1 MKKSRL
7 LIVLLIVAVVCLSLV
22 ACSEEHTHSYEWTI
36 ETAPTATTKG
46 VATGK
51 CSCGVTTAVALPVLT
66 DTSVWTVDQAAST
79 AATCQAEGST
89 VYTSVYGKVAVAEA
103 KTEHEF
109 GKFSITTTPTETVPG
124 IAEKVC
130 TVSGCGHKEQLE
142 LPVLTDSS
150 FWTLT
155 ETAASH
161 TQKGSKVYANASY
174 ELSVTI
180 ELAQIAHNF
189 QKIADEK
196 YLKSKATCESPAT
209 YYYSCECGAKSDE
222 TFTVGTANGHVYGS
236 WALVG
241 TPTSEAGAE
250 ATRKCL
256 VCGKVETMSVPAL
269 TNTEFWTV
277 NTVASTHKVKGS
289 STYTNSEYG
298 FEVVVELALVPHTFD
313 KKVESSEYLA
323 HEADCTHAA
332 TYYYSCE
339 CGEAGEST
347 FTVGEVQHQWGEEYS
362 VVYEKIYDSE
372 DWSAEPILEPTEYH
386 ARVCTVCG
394 EVDKD
399 NKEKHT
405 YEVTEVITH
414 ADTLGNGT
422 VQGYSVVGK
431 QACSV
436 CGYNNGEEKAYGYIN
451 IANPERSDYTLKTH
465 VDATYE
471 QAGYDEYVKK
481 TDETFTVRIPI
492 AKLVAPFENKSYSLI
507 NAYFNDDVQ
516 TRTASYTDYNS
527 LTVAVDGKGEG
538 SASMF
543 PFNGSYK
550 FTMVDAATGKI
561 SAELTRGSTKTVFE
575 GYVSEIGVIVL
586 TSDNYQNIY
595 VLSPYGITT
604 SDVKACRFAGTTLI
618 YYHVECNTHIGH
630 DYNIAIIGD
639 EAHFDVAVTDFDG
652 NNLPVSKVV
661 VSNDSG
667 YSVCNFVRITDAQ
680 GNKLGAFVKSGD
692 VLVETD
698 GLEGKYAVDLG
709 EGQGTLALSGNGT
722 FTFGSKSGTYTV
734 AEGQAYSAEL
744 FVVEGGKNVAYYQ
757 LTIAEGVASVN
768 KPMVTVTFEVGTYG
782 EAIAPASVNAKVPAV
797 LPQAKCNNEQFV
809 FGGWYLD
816 AACSEDQAVSE
827 GFAPEQ
833 NVTVYAKWGAKVLVN
848 VIDVQNPV
856 GTVYIASGSALSV
869 AIPEANEYTENQLSA
884 DGKFFFAGWFVDS
897 NGNGVVDNEESE
909 ADLTAVVNHED
920 FPSGVTVIANWT
932 AVPAY
937 AGTYYGTQLTA
948 AGSGG
953 NSGGYHLVVD
963 YLGNLKFYQI
973 NNGTPRYAYDGVVTS
988 YNSETG
994 ELKWHQTKYNGKTDE
1009 ADWTVFFNAEAKIFL
1024 GFDSKTTI
1032 GSSYYFFGTELGDSN
1047 GKVTSQVGIKTT
1059 LNGNKQYYHQLI
1071 KAKTVLG
1078 NETLVYTFNNAIY
1091 INVSIKNGLGEDLVP
1106 AYKGTGSVGDSST
1119 VIVRDSEGTV
1129 LLALAAPEGATFNSA
1144 KWSDDN
1150 RALDEYFG
1158 TYTAGEGTLTL
1169 DGVGNASLTLGGTT
1183 QKGTYQLSEG
1193 TFVLKLYSKEV
1204 LVGYY
1209 TFTLDGENAILVKPE
1224 TQLVFVTGEGHEAQ
1238 ATLTVN
1244 TNVPF
1249 ALPVPANTET
1259 EVFMGWYLTDETQLI
1274 GSIVPTG
1281 ESITLTAKWATK
1293 YVLTVVYGNGMA
1305 NAEIAYGAGVV
1316 TAPLVPE
1323 MTNGLVFD
1331 HWYLS
1336 DDEGVTEKEVYV
1348 PSAINANVTIYCKWV
1363 NPPVFMQ
1370 EYRVAQIYT
1379 SGSTSLSY
1387 SSSAVTFNEK
1397 GVGVYNTTSTY
1408 APFYP
1413 NSTLTVSY
1421 INKTKGWVLIKEDY
1435 NYKDTSGWSST
1446 QETGTRYF
1454 WGIIDPETGVIL
1466 RSYTSYSEANAKA
1479 ELEKESLNFGNSLYV
1494 MVPSTVTLT
1503 SSNFSGSMMSYD
1515 KYADPQHFGFVF
1527 KHNGE
1532 DYSVFTNGAH
1542 EVHFGVTFEN
1552 ESGEAV
1558 NADNLYNKTP
1568 YVAVKKDGAIIGEYK
1583 YTGSYMA
1590 ALDGFQGQY
1599 NLEGGEVL
1607 TLDGLK
1613 TITIGEN
1620 SGTYTAAAEGA
1631 GYTFE
1636 VFMTE
1641 GGKTVYYQLTVDKN
1655 AKTYTIVKPEV
1666 TLTFTSEYGTVEASV
1681 SVNTKVAYT
1690 LPAGLTDAT
1699 HVFLGWYVT
1708 GDESQTIVTSVTPTE
1723 AMSFTAKWAEKVVLT
1738 IVYGNG
1744 LENGA
1749 FDYITGDTPNMDN
1762 HKIAWANNHLF
1773 EGWFTDETCTEA
1785 YTPAALT
1792 GNLTVY
1798 AKWSAEE
1805 SDPYT
1810 VENEKKTDK
1819 ILAWTQDGTT
1829 YTSANGGV
1837 SSSWSRMTITAIAD
1851 ITISFNYSVGSEA
1864 NYDKLLVRVGAKST
1878 LEASA
1883 TGGSTE
1889 LDVSGDAKTGSF
1901 TLTVKAG
1908 DTVMIEYKKDSS
1920 GDKNG
1925 DSVTLTDFAITVA

>member
-1 MKKSRL
+1 MKKNRL

-51 CSCGVTTAVALPVLT
+51 CSCGATTAVALPVLT

-89 VYTSVYGKVAVAEA
+89 VYTSVYGKVTVAEA
-103 KTEHEF
+103 KTEHTF
-109 GKFSITTTPTETVPG
+109 GKFSITTAPTETVPG
-124 IAEKVC
+124 VAEKVC
-130 TVSGCGHKEQLE
+130 MVSGCGHKEQLE

-161 TQKGSKVYANASY
+161 SQKGSKVYANAQY
-174 ELSVTI
+174 ELSVNI

-196 YLKSKATCESPAT
+196 YLKSNATCESPAT
-209 YYYSCECGAKSDE
+209 YYYSCECGAKSEE
-222 TFTVGTANGHVYGS
+222 TFTVGTASGHVYGS

-256 VCGKVETMSVPAL
+256 VCDKVETKSVPAL

-277 NTVASTHKVKGS
+277 NTVSSNHKVKGS

-298 FEVVVELALVPHTFD
+298 FEVVVELDLVPHTFD
-313 KKVESSEYLA
+313 KQVESDKYLA
-323 HEADCTHAA
+323 HEADCTHAK

-339 CGEAGEST
+339 CGQAGEST
-347 FTVGEVQHQWGEEYS
+347 FTVGEVQHQWGEEYG
-362 VVYEKIYDSE
+362 VVYNKIYDPD
-372 DWSAEPILEPTEYH
+372 DWTAEPTLEPTEFH
-386 ARVCTVCG
+386 AHVCTVCG
-394 EVDKD
+394 ELDTAH
-399 NKEKHT
+399 KEAHN
-405 YEVTEVITH
+405 YVVTEVITR

-422 VQGYSVVGK
+422 IQGYSVVGN
-431 QACSV
+431 QACSA
-436 CGYNNGEEKAYGYIN
+436 CGHKNSEEKAYGYIN
-451 IANPERSDYTLKTH
+451 VQNPDRSDYTLKTH

-471 QAGYDEYVKK
+471 AAGYDEYVRNS
-481 TDETFTVRIPI
+481 DETFIVRIPI
-492 AKLVAPFENKSYSLI
+492 AKLVAPFENNSYSVV
-507 NAYFNDDVQ
+507 NVYFNDDVQ
-516 TRTASYTDYNS
+516 TRTASYTGYN

-543 PFNGSYK
+543 PFNGDYK

-561 SAELTRGSTKTVFE
+561 SAVLTRGSSKVVFE
-575 GYVSEIGVIVL
+575 GYISEIGVIVL

-618 YYHVECNTHIGH
+618 YYHVNCNTHIGH
-630 DYNIAIIGD
+630 DYNIAIVGD
-639 EAHFDVAVTDFDG
+639 EAHFDVAVTDFEG
-652 NNLPVSKVV
+652 GKLPVSEVV
-661 VSNDSG
+661 VKSDSN
-667 YSVCNFVRITDAQ
+667 YSVCNFVRVTDEQ
-680 GNKLGAFVKSGD
+680 GNKLGVFVKSGN

-698 GLEGKYAVDLG
+698 GLEGIYNVDLG
-709 EGQGTLALSGNGT
+709 EGVQALAVLGNGT
-722 FTFGSKSGTYTV
+722 FTVGTKSGIYTV
-734 AEGQAYSAEL
+734 AEGQAYSVEM

-757 LTIAEGVASVN
+757 LTIAEGVASAV
-768 KPMVTVTFEVGTYG
+768 KPMVTITFVVGELG
-782 EAIAPASVNAKVPAV
+782 EALSPISVNAKVACK
-797 LPQAKCNNEQFV
+797 LPV
-809 FGGWYLD
+809 
-816 AACSEDQAVSE
+816 AVSTDADYVLVGWFLDEACTE
-827 GFAPEQ
+827 GQQVEADFIPTE
-833 NVTVYAKWGAKVLVN
+833 NVTLYAKWGN
-848 VIDVQNPV
+848 EVIVTIIDAQNPAEPAS
-856 GTVYIASGSALSV
+856 IASGSALSA

-884 DGKFFFAGWFVDS
+884 DGKFFFTGWFVDV
-897 NGNGVVDNEESE
+897 NGNGIVDDEDIE
-909 ADLTAVVNHED
+909 ADLEAIVNRSE
-920 FPSGVTVIANWT
+920 FPEGLTVIANWK
-932 AVPAY
+932 AVPVY
-937 AGTYYGTQLTA
+937 AGTYYGTQLTS
-948 AGSGG
+948 AGSSG

-963 YLGNLKFYQI
+963 YLGNLQFYQI
-973 NNGTPRYAYDGVVTS
+973 YNGTRRYSYDGVVTS

-994 ELKWHQTKYNGKTDE
+994 ELKWHQTTYNGETDE
-1009 ADWTVFFNAEAKIFL
+1009 ANWTVFFNAEAKIFL
-1024 GFDSKTTI
+1024 GFDNKTSI
-1032 GSSYYFFGTELGDSN
+1032 GSSYYFFGTELGDSD
-1047 GKVTSQVGIKTT
+1047 GKVTAQVGLKAT

-1078 NETLVYTFNNAIY
+1078 DETIVYTFNNVIY
-1091 INVSIKNGLGEDLVP
+1091 VNVSVKNGLGEDLVP
-1106 AYKGTGSVGDSST
+1106 AYSGTNSVGESSSA
-1119 VIVRDSEGTV
+1119 IVRDSDGNV

-1144 KWSDDN
+1144 KWADDN
-1150 RALDEYFG
+1150 RELDEYFG
-1158 TYTAGEGTLTL
+1158 TYTAGEGTLKL
-1169 DGVGNASLTLGGTT
+1169 DGVGNASLTFDGTT

-1193 TFVLKLYSKEV
+1193 TFILKLYNEDV

-1209 TFTLDGENAILVKPE
+1209 TFTLDGETANLVKPV
-1224 TQLVFVTGEGHEAQ
+1224 TQLVFVTGDGHEAQ

-1249 ALPVPANTET
+1249 TLPVPANTAT
-1259 EVFMGWYLTDETQLI
+1259 EVFMGWYLTDETKLI
-1274 GSIVPTG
+1274 DSIVPTG

-1379 SGSTSLSY
+1379 SGSNSLSY
-1387 SSSAVTFNEK
+1387 SSNSVTFNEK
-1397 GVGVYNTTSTY
+1397 GVGVYNATSAY

-1421 INKTKGWVLIKEDY
+1421 INKANGWVLIKEDY
-1435 NYKDTSGWSST
+1435 NYKDSSSYGSST
-1446 QETGTRYF
+1446 EQGTRYF

-1466 RSYTSYSEANAKA
+1466 RSYTSYSESSAKA
-1479 ELEKESLNFGNSLYV
+1479 ELEKESLNFGSGLYV

-1503 SSNFSGSMMSYD
+1503 SSNFNGSMMSYD
-1515 KYADPQHFGFVF
+1515 NYADPQRFGFVF
-1527 KHNGE
+1527 KYNGE
-1532 DYSVFTNGAH
+1532 DYGVFTNGAH

-1558 NADNLYNKTP
+1558 NADNLNKKTS
-1568 YVAVKKDGAIIGEYK
+1568 YVAIKKDGVLVAEYK
-1583 YTGSYMA
+1583 YNGSYMA

-1599 NLEGGEVL
+1599 SLEDGVTL

-1620 SGTYTAAAEGA
+1620 SGTYTAVAEGA
-1631 GYTFE
+1631 GYTFD

-1641 GGKTVYYQLTVDKN
+1641 GDKTVYYQLTVNKD

-1666 TLTFTSEYGTVEASV
+1666 TFTFTSEFGTVEASV
-1681 SVNTKVAYT
+1681 LVNTKVAYT
-1690 LPAGLTDAT
+1690 LPAGLTDET

-1708 GDESQTIVTSVTPTE
+1708 GDASQTIVTSITPTE

-1738 IVYGNG
+1738 VVYGNG

-1749 FDYITGDTPNMDN
+1749 FDYITGNTPNMDN

-1773 EGWFTDETCTEA
+1773 EGWFTDEACTVA

-1798 AKWSAEE
+1798 AKWSTEE
-1805 SDPYT
+1805 VGPYT
-1810 VENEKKTDK
+1810 ITSEGK
-1819 ILAWTQDGTT
+1819 AWTYDEETGV
-1829 YTSANGGV
+1829 YTSGNKGQ
-1837 SSSWSRMTITAIAD
+1837 SSSKSVIVITALAD
-1851 ITISFNYSVGSEA
+1851 ITVTFQYGASSESDTRWDYFHADVISADGKTTTKMVTA
-1864 NYDKLLVRVGAKST
+1864 
-1878 LEASA
+1878 
-1883 TGGSTE
+1883 GGSNNPITF
-1889 LDVSGDAKTGSF
+1889 KT
-1901 TLTVKAG
+1901 TTITIKAG
-1908 DTVMIEYKKDSS
+1908 QVLKLIYEKDGSADSGLDIAQVKDLVIEQ
-1920 GDKNG
+1920 
-1925 DSVTLTDFAITVA
+1925 A

>member
-103 KTEHEF
+103 KTEHKF

-298 FEVVVELALVPHTFD
+298 FEVVVELALIPHTFD

-347 FTVGEVQHQWGEEYS
+347 FTVGKVQHQWGEEYS

-372 DWSAEPILEPTEYH
+372 DWNAEPTLEPTEYH

-436 CGYNNGEEKAYGYIN
+436 CGYNNGEEKPYGYIN
-451 IANPERSDYTLKTH
+451 IENPERSDYTLKSH

-538 SASMF
+538 SASAY

-652 NNLPVSKVV
+652 NDLPVSEVVTKV
-661 VSNDSG
+661 DSDV
-667 YSVCNFVRITDAQ
+667 YTTCNFVQVASKDGTVLAAYVSN
-680 GNKLGAFVKSGD
+680 GTT
-692 VLVETD
+692 LVEAD
-698 GLEGKYAVDLG
+698 GLQGKYAVDLG

-757 LTIAEGVASVN
+757 LTIAEGVASAV

-797 LPQAKCNNEQFV
+797 LPQASSNNEQFV

-827 GFAPEQ
+827 DFAPEQ

-909 ADLTAVVNHED
+909 ADLTAVVNYED

-937 AGTYYGTQLTA
+937 AGTYYGTEVYGKSNTSGSYGLTIDQ
-948 AGSGG
+948 AG
-953 NSGGYHLVVD
+953 NIKYFEVD
-963 YLGNLKFYQI
+963 YSTKQPKYVHEGYVV
-973 NNGTPRYAYDGVVTS
+973 GYDA
-988 YNSETG
+988 ETG
-994 ELKWHQTKYNGKTDE
+994 VLTWKQTKYNNNTNEKDYTVYFDE
-1009 ADWTVFFNAEAKIFL
+1009 ESMVFL
-1024 GFDSKTTI
+1024 GFYDNKTI
-1032 GSSYYFFGTELGDSN
+1032 GTDFLFFSKALPIEVKPAAVYAIKVPSGSSQGYYGRIVVAPTALGENTIVYSINNKIYSN
-1047 GKVTSQVGIKTT
+1047 VTIT
-1059 LNGNKQYYHQLI
+1059 N
-1071 KAKTVLG
+1071 ALG
-1078 NETLVYTFNNAIY
+1078 ETLTVADKGDN
-1091 INVSIKNGLGEDLVP
+1091 SIG
-1106 AYKGTGSVGDSST
+1106 ASST
-1119 VIVRDSEGTV
+1119 IVIKDSEGNTILARGNQAGKTFADGKDTV
-1129 LLALAAPEGATFNSA
+1129 ELGA
-1144 KWSDDN
+1144 
-1150 RALDEYFG
+1150 EYG
-1158 TYTAGEGTLTL
+1158 AYTAGEGVLKL
-1169 DGVGNASLTLGGTT
+1169 DGAGSALYQIGGASK
-1183 QKGTYQLSEG
+1183 KGTYKATESGYECYVVVDG
-1193 TFVLKLYSKEV
+1193 VNTE
-1204 LVGYY
+1204 YY
-1209 TFTLDGENAILVKPE
+1209 TFTLDGTTATVVKPMVE
-1224 TQLVFVTGEGHEAQ
+1224 ITFVTAYGTQ
-1238 ATLTVN
+1238 ASIQANVN
-1244 TNVPF
+1244 IAVT
-1249 ALPVPANTET
+1249 LPV
-1259 EVFMGWYLTDETQLI
+1259 LTDETHVFR
-1274 GSIVPTG
+1274 GWKVTG
-1281 ESITLTAKWATK
+1281 TDTKLGETHVFTASQELTAIWLDKVTI
-1293 YVLTVVYGNGMA
+1293 TVVYNDGTT
-1305 NAEIAYGAGVV
+1305 ESVQTVYGKGETVV
-1316 TAPLVPE
+1316 VEEPEWAKHAFDGWFTTAAFE
-1323 MTNGLVFD
+1323 
-1331 HWYLS
+1331 
-1336 DDEGVTEKEVYV
+1336 EGTE
-1348 PSAINANVTIYCKWV
+1348 W
-1363 NPPVFMQ
+1363 
-1370 EYRVAQIYT
+1370 T
-1379 SGSTSLSY
+1379 SGSAIIENITIYAKWSDAPIYNAVYTPIDVEGSDANGDSNRVG
-1387 SSSAVTFNEK
+1387 SSRTAAVLNVNTK
-1397 GVGVYNTTSTY
+1397 GVAVG
-1408 APFYP
+1408 
-1413 NSTLTVSY
+1413 
-1421 INKTKGWVLIKEDY
+1421 KGWPYRGTVRIS
-1435 NYKDTSGWSST
+1435 NYDAATGTIDFDFDGKVYPAFMSST
-1446 QETGTRYF
+1446 GTIVVSETEVGKDIAAVRVLAMNYVSADTVKHSYWNAGKTRCIVYTANGVSTNIFVYENKVYF
-1454 WGIIDPETGVIL
+1454 GVSFTDISGNTVAAEQCFGASDVFVKDAEGQL
-1466 RSYTSYSEANAKA
+1466 IAK
-1479 ELEKESLNFGNSLYV
+1479 
-1494 MVPSTVTLT
+1494 
-1503 SSNFSGSMMSYD
+1503 
-1515 KYADPQHFGFVF
+1515 FGF
-1527 KHNGE
+1527 
-1532 DYSVFTNGAH
+1532 
-1542 EVHFGVTFEN
+1542 
-1552 ESGEAV
+1552 
-1558 NADNLYNKTP
+1558 
-1568 YVAVKKDGAIIGEYK
+1568 DG
-1583 YTGSYMA
+1583 TTMMP
-1590 ALDGFQGQY
+1590 LDGF
-1599 NLEGGEVL
+1599 EGTYTNESAQSVVL
-1607 TLDGLK
+1607 NGMGVV
-1613 TITIGEN
+1613 TIGEN

-1641 GGKTVYYQLTVDKN
+1641 GDKTVYYQLTVDKE

-1666 TLTFTSEYGTVEASV
+1666 TFTFTSEYGTVETSV

-1699 HVFLGWYVT
+1699 HLFLGWYVT

-1723 AMSFTAKWAEKVVLT
+1723 AMSFTAKWVEKVVLT

-1744 LENGA
+1744 LETASIDLQSGV
-1749 FDYITGDTPNMDN
+1749 TPDMNAY
-1762 HKIAWANNHLF
+1762 KIGWANMHLF
-1773 EGWFTDETCTEA
+1773 EGWFTDEACTEA

-1798 AKWSAEE
+1798 AKWGTEE
-1805 SDPYT
+1805 VVPYT
-1810 VENEKKTDK
+1810 LENKDK
-1819 ILAWTQDGTT
+1819 SSLYLAWKHEGNTF
-1829 YTSANGGV
+1829 TSTNGGKGNSYSEMTVTAGVVDIVV
-1837 SSSWSRMTITAIAD
+1837 SFDYI
-1851 ITISFNYSVGSEA
+1851 VGSES
-1864 NYDKLLVRVGAKST
+1864 NCDKLLVLLGTTTK
-1878 LEASA
+1878 
-1883 TGGSTE
+1883 

-1901 TLTVKAG
+1901 SITVKAG
-1908 DTVMIEYKKDSS
+1908 ETLKIQYKKDGSV
-1920 GDKNG
+1920 DKFG
-1925 DSVTLTDFAITVA
+1925 DSVTLNNFTVEVA

>member
-103 KTEHEF
+103 KTEHKF

-372 DWSAEPILEPTEYH
+372 DWSAEPTLEPTEYH

-1091 INVSIKNGLGEDLVP
+1091 VNVSIKNGLGEDLVP

-1532 DYSVFTNGAH
+1532 DYGVFTNGAH

-1641 GGKTVYYQLTVDKN
+1641 GDKTVYYQLTVDKN

-1681 SVNTKVAYT
+1681 LVNTKVAYT

-1708 GDESQTIVTSVTPTE
+1708 GDESQTIVTSVIPTE

-1738 IVYGNG
+1738 VVYGNG

-1773 EGWFTDETCTEA
+1773 EGWFTNEARTEA

-1920 GDKNG
+1920 TDKNG

>member
-1 MKKSRL
+1 MKKNRL

-51 CSCGVTTAVALPVLT
+51 CSCGETTAVALPVLT

-89 VYTSVYGKVAVAEA
+89 VYTSVYGKVTVAEA
-103 KTEHEF
+103 KTEHTF
-109 GKFSITTTPTETVPG
+109 GKFSITTAPSETVPG
-124 IAEKVC
+124 VAEKVC

-155 ETAASH
+155 ETPASH
-161 TQKGSKVYANASY
+161 TQKGSKVYANAQY

-196 YLKSKATCESPAT
+196 YLKSAATCESPAI
-209 YYYSCECGAKSDE
+209 YFYSCECGAKSEE
-222 TFTVGTANGHVYGS
+222 TFIVGTASGHVYGS

-256 VCGKVETMSVPAL
+256 VCGKVETKSVPAL

-277 NTVASTHKVKGS
+277 NTVASTHIVKGS

-298 FEVVVELALVPHTFD
+298 FEVVVERALVPHTFD
-313 KKVESSEYLA
+313 KTVESDEYLA
-323 HEADCTHAA
+323 HEADCTHAK

-339 CGEAGEST
+339 CGAKSEST
-347 FTVGEVQHQWGEEYS
+347 FPVGEVQHQWGEEYS
-362 VVYEKIYDSE
+362 VVYEKIYDPD
-372 DWSAEPILEPTEYH
+372 DWSAEPTLEPTEYH

-394 EVDKD
+394 EVDEAH
-399 NKEKHT
+399 KEAHN
-405 YEVTEVITH
+405 YGVTEVITRVD
-414 ADTLGNGT
+414 ALGNGT
-422 VQGYSVVGK
+422 ILGYSVVGK

-436 CGYNNGEEKAYGYIN
+436 CGHKNSDEKAYGYIN
-451 IANPERSDYTLKTH
+451 VQNPDRGDYTLKTH

-471 QAGYDEYVKK
+471 QAGYDEYVKNS
-481 TDETFTVRIPI
+481 DETFTVRIPI
-492 AKLVAPFENKSYSLI
+492 AKLVAPFENNSYSVV
-507 NAYFNDDVQ
+507 NVYFNDDVQ
-516 TRTASYTDYNS
+516 TRTASYTGYSS
-527 LTVAVDGKGEG
+527 LTVAVDGKGQG

-543 PFNGSYK
+543 PFNGDYK

-561 SAELTRGSTKTVFE
+561 SAVLTRGSTQTVFE
-575 GYVSEIGVIVL
+575 GYISEIGVIVL

-604 SDVKACRFAGTTLI
+604 DDVKACRFAGTTLI

-630 DYNIAIIGD
+630 DYNIAIVGD
-639 EAHFDVAVTDFDG
+639 EAHFDVAVTDFEG
-652 NNLPVSKVV
+652 GNLPVSEVV
-661 VSNDSG
+661 VRNSSDN

-698 GLEGKYAVDLG
+698 GLEGIYNVDLG
-709 EGQGTLALSGNGT
+709 EGVQALAVLGNGT
-722 FTFGSKSGTYTV
+722 FTVGTKSGIYTV
-734 AEGQAYSAEL
+734 VESQAYSAEM

-757 LTIAEGVASVN
+757 LTIAEGVASAV
-768 KPMVTVTFEVGTYG
+768 KPMVTITFDVGAYG

-797 LPQAKCNNEQFV
+797 LPQAKGNSEQFV

-816 AACSEDQAVSE
+816 ADCSEGQEVTEDFV
-827 GFAPEQ
+827 PEQ
-833 NVTVYAKWGAKVLVN
+833 NVTVYAKWGLKVLVN
-848 VIDVQNPV
+848 VIDAQNPV
-856 GTVYIASGSALSV
+856 GTVYIASGSALSA
-869 AIPEANEYTENQLSA
+869 AIPEANVYTENQLST
-884 DGKFFFAGWFVDS
+884 DGKSFFAGWFVDI
-897 NGNGVVDNEESE
+897 NGNGIVDDEDSE
-909 ADLTAVVNHED
+909 ADLAAVVNHED
-920 FPSGVTVIANWT
+920 FPSGVTVIANWK

-937 AGTYYGTQLTA
+937 AGTYYGTQLTS
-948 AGSGG
+948 AGSSG

-963 YLGNLKFYQI
+963 YLGNLQFYQI
-973 NNGTPRYAYDGVVTS
+973 YNGTRRYSYDGVVTS

-994 ELKWHQTKYNGKTDE
+994 ELKWHQTKYNGNTDE
-1009 ADWTVFFNAEAKIFL
+1009 ANWTVFFNAEAKIFL
-1024 GFDSKTTI
+1024 GFDSKTAI
-1032 GSSYYFFGTELGDSN
+1032 GSSYYFFGTELGDSD
-1047 GKVTSQVGIKTT
+1047 GKVTAQVGLKAT
-1059 LNGNKQYYHQLI
+1059 LNGNRQYYHQLI

-1078 NETLVYTFNNAIY
+1078 DETLVYTFNNVIY
-1091 INVSIKNGLGEDLVP
+1091 VNVSVKNGLGEDLVP
-1106 AYKGTGSVGDSST
+1106 AYSGTGSVGESSSA
-1119 VIVRDSEGTV
+1119 IVRDSDGNI
-1129 LLALAAPEGATFNSA
+1129 LLALAAPEGKTFKSA
-1144 KWSDDN
+1144 VWADDN
-1150 RALDEYFG
+1150 RELDEYFG

-1169 DGVGNASLTLGGTT
+1169 DGVGNASLTLDGTT

-1193 TFVLKLYSKEV
+1193 TFILKLYNEEV

-1209 TFTLDGENAILVKPE
+1209 TFTLDGETANLVKPV

-1249 ALPVPANTET
+1249 ALPVPANTAT

-1281 ESITLTAKWATK
+1281 ESVTLTAKWATK
-1293 YVLTVVYGNGMA
+1293 YILTVVYGNGMA

-1316 TAPLVPE
+1316 TAPIVPE

-1370 EYRVAQIYT
+1370 EYRVAQIYS
-1379 SGSTSLSY
+1379 SGSNDLRYSSY
-1387 SSSAVTFNEK
+1387 SVTFNEK
-1397 GVGVYNTTSTY
+1397 GVGVYNNSSST
-1408 APFYP
+1408 AAAFSP

-1421 INKTKGWVLIKEDY
+1421 INKANGWVLIKEDY
-1435 NYKDTSGWSST
+1435 NYKDSSSYGSPT
-1446 QETGTRYF
+1446 EQGTHYF

-1466 RSYTSYSEANAKA
+1466 RSYSHSSEANAKA
-1479 ELEKESLNFGNSLYV
+1479 ELEKEALNFGSVLYV
-1494 MVPSTVTLT
+1494 MVPSNVTLT
-1503 SSNFSGSMMSYD
+1503 SSNFSGSMMSNG
-1515 KYADPQHFGFVF
+1515 KYADPQRFGFVF
-1527 KHNGE
+1527 KYNGE
-1532 DYSVFTNGAH
+1532 DYGVFTNGAH

-1558 NADNLYNKTP
+1558 NADNLKNAS
-1568 YVAVKKDGAIIGEYK
+1568 YVAIKKDGALVAEYK
-1583 YTGSYMA
+1583 YNGSYMA

-1599 NLEGGEVL
+1599 SLEGGETL

-1620 SGTYTAAAEGA
+1620 SGTYTAVAEGA
-1631 GYTFE
+1631 GYTFD

-1641 GGKTVYYQLTVDKN
+1641 GDKTVYYQLTVNKD
-1655 AKTYTIVKPEV
+1655 AKTYTIAKPEV

-1681 SVNTKVAYT
+1681 SVNAKVAYT
-1690 LPAGLTDAT
+1690 LPAGLTDET

-1708 GDESQTIVTSVTPTE
+1708 GDASQTIVTNVTPTA

-1738 IVYGNG
+1738 VVYGNG
-1744 LENGA
+1744 LENGT

-1762 HKIAWANNHLF
+1762 HKIAWANNHMF
-1773 EGWFTDETCTEA
+1773 EGWFTDEACTLA

-1792 GNLTVY
+1792 GSLTVY

-1805 SDPYT
+1805 VGPYT
-1810 VENEKKTDK
+1810 ITSEG
-1819 ILAWTQDGTT
+1819 IAWTYDEATGV
-1829 YTSANGGV
+1829 YTSGNKGQNNSKSV
-1837 SSSWSRMTITAIAD
+1837 IVITAMAD
-1851 ITISFNYSVGSEA
+1851 ITVTFQYGASSEDVTRWDYFHADVISADGKTTTKMVTAGGKVEPITFQTTTITIKVGQVL
-1864 NYDKLLVRVGAKST
+1864 KLIY
-1878 LEASA
+1878 E
-1883 TGGSTE
+1883 
-1889 LDVSGDAKTGSF
+1889 
-1901 TLTVKAG
+1901 
-1908 DTVMIEYKKDSS
+1908 KDSS
-1920 GDKNG
+1920 GVGGLDIAQVK
-1925 DSVTLTDFAITVA
+1925 DLVIEQA